1 MANCHVFLL
10 QSKFFSVRCNGNIEC
25 QGGIDELKC
34 NVSLKVL
41 LWLLSIGFGFLS
53 LTGGILQCFH
63 KKNKALEI
71 PSQDNLDDHK
81 KLSLE
86 DQHKGDLISE
96 RFMLLF
102 VSSKN
107 MPTYYSKLFTYF
119 KLNR

>member
-1 MANCHVFLL
+1 MKRAFLIL
-10 QSKFFSVRCNGNIEC
+10 DIFYIRCNGNIEC

-86 DQHKGDLISE
+86 EQHKGDLISE